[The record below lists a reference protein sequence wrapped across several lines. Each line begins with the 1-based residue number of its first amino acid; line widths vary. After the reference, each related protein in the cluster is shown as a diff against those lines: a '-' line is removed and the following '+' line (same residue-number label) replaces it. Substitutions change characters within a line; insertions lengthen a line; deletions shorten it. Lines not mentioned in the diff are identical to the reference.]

1 MPAGVQVIGAR
12 FQDLACL
19 EAAEA
24 IEAALGV
31 AEAID
36 PVMEALPT

>member
-1 MPAGVQVIGAR
+1 MGAR

-24 IEAALGV
+24 IETALG
-31 AEAID
+31 ASEAID
-36 PVMEALPT
+36 PVVR